1 MTFSLLFS
9 FALAQ
14 SPSDSSEAEVGSE
27 NTEETSNESVG
38 DTESETETSNE
49 TEGDKDTKVTLPAEQ
64 SDSNSSESNT
74 KVEAEPSVETE
85 AKTNEPNGKEL
96 SLSSDFC
103 PSGIKVPD
111 LPNTSQKRELEKQ
124 WHKSNLSRYVDQ
136 SEYIFVGEIAGH
148 RALMANQGR
157 DMMVDVIVYD
167 WLRGEEGA
175 VISIHV
181 PYNTP
186 FIPGCPETVP
196 PTVVDGYTMIFFVDK
211 QKMVLEGN
219 ALYYLEAG
227 YAWRNKRPDVFLSPR
242 TDRDW
247 IANDPAIDYVMYQ
260 LKDIRAAV
268 DASNARRSFVAQA
281 NNNTVTET
289 PDTERWWHFWK

>member
-1 MTFSLLFS
+1 MTFSLLLS
-9 FALAQ
+9 LAMAQ
-14 SPSDSSEAEVGSE
+14 DPSDGSDSTVESDSAE
-27 NTEETSNESVG
+27 ESVESAE
-38 DTESETETSNE
+38 DT
-49 TEGDKDTKVTLPAEQ
+49 
-64 SDSNSSESNT
+64 
-74 KVEAEPSVETE
+74 SVEPTPPENAPALEQKTPDKAFDKAFDNAE
-85 AKTNEPNGKEL
+85 AKVPSTPDV
-96 SLSSDFC
+96 SLYSDFC
-103 PSGIKVPD
+103 PSGIKVPELQD
-111 LPNTSQKRELEKQ
+111 SSQKRDLEQQ
-124 WHKSNLSRYVDQ
+124 WLKANLSRYVDQ
-136 SEYIFVGEIAGH
+136 SEYIFIGEIAGH
-148 RALMANQGR
+148 RGLMANQGR

-167 WLRGEEGA
+167 WLRGKEGA

-196 PTVVDGYTMIFFVDK
+196 PTVVDGYKMIFFVDK
-211 QKMVLEGN
+211 QKMVIEGN

-247 IANDPAIDYVMYQ
+247 VASDPAIDYVMYQ

-281 NNNTVTET
+281 DNEDV
-289 PDTERWWHFWK
+289 DAIYSERWWHFWK